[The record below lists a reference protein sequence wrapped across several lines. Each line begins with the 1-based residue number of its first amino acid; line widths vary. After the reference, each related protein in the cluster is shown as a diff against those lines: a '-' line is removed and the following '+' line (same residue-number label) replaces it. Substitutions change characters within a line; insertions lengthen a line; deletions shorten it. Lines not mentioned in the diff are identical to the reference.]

1 MTEKELTLEKRFAN
15 AIFITVLLAIAIL
28 LADAALSILNSEEFV
43 HEMEALIKGK
53 RLHEESTPLVQ
64 VGVSIIGLA
73 PIIGILA
80 ILPQLAKRYPALVP
94 FAISAVIIIALT
106 IAGIIRA

>member
-1 MTEKELTLEKRFAN
+1 MTEKDLTLEKRFAN

-28 LADAALSILNSEEFV
+28 LADAVLSILNSEEFV
-43 HEMEALIKGK
+43 HEMDALIKGK
-53 RLHEESTPLVQ
+53 KIHGESTPLVQ
-64 VGVSIIGLA
+64 IGVSTIGLA
-73 PIIGILA
+73 CIIGVLV

-94 FAISAVIIIALT
+94 FAIVVVIIVALT